1 MGAFSGG
8 ENYYFLALFLE
19 ERWCPVFLGGGGPAA
34 SFFFLG
40 EEAGGFLGERSRL
53 VFLRG
58 RDRCEGVGGGLT
70 AGFWEMRP
78 AIFSF

>member
-1 MGAFSGG
+1 MSG
-8 ENYYFLALFLE
+8 
-19 ERWCPVFLGGGGPAA
+19 FLGRGRA
-34 SFFFLG
+34 SCQFFFLG

-58 RDRCEGVGGGLT
+58 RDRREGVGGGLT